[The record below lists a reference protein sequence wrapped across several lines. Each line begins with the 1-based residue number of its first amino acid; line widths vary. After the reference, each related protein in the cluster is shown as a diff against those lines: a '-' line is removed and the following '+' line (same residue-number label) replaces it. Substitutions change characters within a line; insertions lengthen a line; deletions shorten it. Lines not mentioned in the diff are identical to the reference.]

1 MNPFTDFL
9 FTVSWFILLVWG
21 IRTMA
26 RGWNLMSTPLKPEND
41 DEFSYKVQKKTVTKI
56 PHPEMA
62 DIKQGDELLVVR
74 FDEPE
79 KEMDPRFKLDS
90 PELHNLGD
98 PLHRSLQDRINE
110 LQDEDEDDEE
120 EGGLIVRR

>member
-1 MNPFTDFL
+1 MAFL
-9 FTVSWFILLVWG
+9 FISSWLILFVFAVRL
-21 IRTMA
+21 MS
-26 RGWNLMSTPLKPEND
+26 RGWNVNPPKDMDLKYNIE
-41 DEFSYKVQKKTVTKI
+41 KRTVTKI

-62 DIKQGDELLVVR
+62 EVKHGDELLVVR
-74 FDEPE
+74 FDEPK

-98 PLHRSLQDRINE
+98 PLHRSLQDRIDE
-110 LQDEDEDDEE
+110 LNDDDDD